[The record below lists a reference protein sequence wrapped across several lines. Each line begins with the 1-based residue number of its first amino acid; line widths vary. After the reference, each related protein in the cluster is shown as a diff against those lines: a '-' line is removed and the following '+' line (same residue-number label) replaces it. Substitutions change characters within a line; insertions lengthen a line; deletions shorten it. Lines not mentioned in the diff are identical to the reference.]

1 MVLHWMKNGL
11 QQTADLLIALEIMRS
26 GPTALYLQRG
36 PVPENNKAIH
46 TEERLNNKSY
56 INADYA

>member
-1 MVLHWMKNGL
+1 M
-11 QQTADLLIALEIMRS
+11 ADLLIALEIMRS

-36 PVPENNKAIH
+36 SVPENKAIH
-46 TEERLNNKSY
+46 TEETLNNKSY